1 MEKESFENTDV
12 ADILNKYFVAIK
24 VDREE
29 RPDID
34 SIYMTVCQAMSGSGG
49 LPMTIIMTPD
59 KKPFFAGTYFP
70 RTRKYGRAGLI
81 EILSEIKDAWGKRRE
96 ELIESGNRIADFIGS
111 SRIPEKGRLEE
122 KIIAGAYEEYES
134 LFDDE
139 YGGFGT
145 EPKFPTPHNLSFLL
159 RYGYLSG
166 IGEAMKIVEK
176 TLESMYKGGIFDHV
190 GFGFS
195 RYSTDRRWLVPHFEK
210 MLYDNALLITA
221 YTEAYQLTGR
231 NLYRETA
238 EKIISYVLR
247 DMTSGEG
254 AFFTA
259 EDADSE
265 GVEGKFYLWT
275 PEEVKEVLGNED
287 ADIYCKYYNITGKG
301 NFEGKSIPNLIKMNL
316 KEIEEDEGLKKRLDG
331 LRLKLFEHREKRVR
345 PFKDDKILA
354 SWNGLMIAALSYA
367 GRVFGKQEY
376 IESAKIAAGFL
387 LEKLVNSEGRLIST
401 YRDGAQGP
409 PGFLEDYAF
418 LTYGLIELYEASFE
432 AEYLKKA
439 AQLSREMVRLFWDSE
454 HGGLFLYGNDSE
466 VMIARPKE
474 AYDGAIPSG
483 NSVAAYNLLRL
494 ASFTGDKELADKAR
508 EIFEAFGKS
517 VEESPNGHS
526 FLLMAY
532 MYSTVPAMEIVI
544 AGEKDDIAAKDM
556 LYEINGR
563 FLPFSNVVLN
573 DGDKGLEGLVPFIEG
588 KTKMEDK
595 TAAYVCRNFSCTSP
609 VTELDE
615 FKKKLDE

>member
-195 RYSTDRRWLVPHFEK
+195 RYSTDRRRLVPHFEK

-247 DMTSGEG
+247 DMTSGKEL
-254 AFFTA
+254 F
-259 EDADSE
+259 SPL
-265 GVEGKFYLWT
+265 KMQT
-275 PEEVKEVLGNED
+275 P
-287 ADIYCKYYNITGKG
+287 KG
-301 NFEGKSIPNLIKMNL
+301 WKVSFI
-316 KEIEEDEGLKKRLDG
+316 
-331 LRLKLFEHREKRVR
+331 
-345 PFKDDKILA
+345 
-354 SWNGLMIAALSYA
+354 
-367 GRVFGKQEY
+367 FG
-376 IESAKIAAGFL
+376 
-387 LEKLVNSEGRLIST
+387 
-401 YRDGAQGP
+401 
-409 PGFLEDYAF
+409 
-418 LTYGLIELYEASFE
+418 
-432 AEYLKKA
+432 
-439 AQLSREMVRLFWDSE
+439 
-454 HGGLFLYGNDSE
+454 
-466 VMIARPKE
+466 
-474 AYDGAIPSG
+474 
-483 NSVAAYNLLRL
+483 LLR
-494 ASFTGDKELADKAR
+494 R
-508 EIFEAFGKS
+508 
-517 VEESPNGHS
+517 
-526 FLLMAY
+526 
-532 MYSTVPAMEIVI
+532 
-544 AGEKDDIAAKDM
+544 
-556 LYEINGR
+556 
-563 FLPFSNVVLN
+563 
-573 DGDKGLEGLVPFIEG
+573 
-588 KTKMEDK
+588 
-595 TAAYVCRNFSCTSP
+595 
-609 VTELDE
+609 
-615 FKKKLDE
+615 